1 MQVIYTTPRLEN
13 AERVS
18 TLLDEANVANR
29 VLYGPHH
36 KKRPAWRATNY
47 RQATDPGNWP
57 RVMVINNGDLPQA
70 RAVLREAGLLAPA
83 AYERSAED
91 AAPSPL
97 LAGMAAASEPARR
110 SWLTPGRIRTVLVIT
125 ILVLAILQLARAPG

>member
-83 AYERSAED
+83 AYERSTED

-97 LAGMAAASEPARR
+97 LAGTAATSEPARR